1 MRRSLLKGYRKC
13 PGPAKHSRAHFR
25 LKRDVRHII
34 TTVVQRITR
43 PVDELDVVIS
53 ATHVLGRGSEQ
64 LASDDI

>member
-53 ATHVLGRGSEQ
+53 ATQVLGRGSEQ